1 MKRIV
6 VLASGRGS
14 NFRAV
19 LSAIED
25 HRIAG
30 AHIIALV
37 SDRSGTGAEQIARDA
52 NIPVTLVDYSDKS
65 KRASSDENLTK
76 VISNL
81 APDCVLALGFMRIL
95 PEKLVLAF
103 RHKIINV
110 HPSLLPAFPGMN
122 AQKQALEYGVR
133 VTGATVHFV
142 DTGVDTG
149 PIILQSAVQVPA
161 RATLEEITDLIQTEE
176 HRIVVQ
182 ALDLF
187 LKDQIQVDGRKVLIK

>member
-1 MKRIV
+1 
-6 VLASGRGS
+6 
-14 NFRAV
+14 
-19 LSAIED
+19 
-25 HRIAG
+25 
-30 AHIIALV
+30 
-37 SDRSGTGAEQIARDA
+37 
-52 NIPVTLVDYSDKS
+52 
-65 KRASSDENLTK
+65 
-76 VISNL
+76 
-81 APDCVLALGFMRIL
+81 
-95 PEKLVLAF
+95 
-103 RHKIINV
+103 
-110 HPSLLPAFPGMN
+110 MN

-161 RATLEEITDLIQTEE
+161 RATLEEITDLIQAEE

>member
-1 MKRIV
+1 
-6 VLASGRGS
+6 
-14 NFRAV
+14 
-19 LSAIED
+19 
-25 HRIAG
+25 
-30 AHIIALV
+30 
-37 SDRSGTGAEQIARDA
+37 
-52 NIPVTLVDYSDKS
+52 
-65 KRASSDENLTK
+65 
-76 VISNL
+76 
-81 APDCVLALGFMRIL
+81 MRIL

-176 HRIVVQ
+176 ER
-182 ALDLF
+182 
-187 LKDQIQVDGRKVLIK
+187 

>member
-1 MKRIV
+1 
-6 VLASGRGS
+6 
-14 NFRAV
+14 
-19 LSAIED
+19 
-25 HRIAG
+25 
-30 AHIIALV
+30 
-37 SDRSGTGAEQIARDA
+37 
-52 NIPVTLVDYSDKS
+52 
-65 KRASSDENLTK
+65 
-76 VISNL
+76 
-81 APDCVLALGFMRIL
+81 
-95 PEKLVLAF
+95 
-103 RHKIINV
+103 
-110 HPSLLPAFPGMN
+110 PAFPGMN

-161 RATLEEITDLIQTEE
+161 GATLEEITDLIQAEE

>member
-19 LSAIED
+19 LSAIQGD
-25 HRIAG
+25 QIAG
-30 AHIIALV
+30 AHIVALI
-37 SDRSGTGAEQIARDA
+37 SDRSGTGAEQIARHA

-65 KRASSDENLTK
+65 RRASSDENLTDI
-76 VISNL
+76 ISNL
-81 APDCVLALGFMRIL
+81 APNCILALGFMRIL
-95 PEKLVLAF
+95 PEKLVQAF

-149 PIILQSAVQVPA
+149 PIILQSAVQIPA
-161 RATLEEITDLIQTEE
+161 QANLEQITDLIQTEE